1 MTPATK
7 PSIDPVR
14 WQAPRSRPLPGPDL
28 VRRLRIVAL
37 PGFAPEDVV
46 VDGRGGVFTGVVGG
60 QIMRIDSESGSHEVI
75 GDTGGRPLG
84 LAVARD
90 GRLLICDSH
99 RGLLAMDIAT
109 GDVETLVDQFESR
122 PLMFCSNVVESSDG
136 ALYFTESTDRFH
148 YEHYKGAVL
157 EGRASGSLFRRDP
170 DGTVTRL
177 VGGLHFANGVTL
189 TADESAVVFAE
200 TTGARVSKYWLT
212 GPQTGTVTPLTESL
226 PGYPDNIS
234 TGPDGRIWV
243 AMVSERNAFTEWLL
257 PKTPGLRKLLWRL
270 PYGALPDVK
279 PIVWII
285 ALDPDDGRVL
295 TQLRARHSAFG
306 STTGVVQEGDRVW
319 LAGIGAPTIAYF
331 DLT

>member
-14 WQAPRSRPLPGPDL
+14 WQPPRSRPLSAPDL
-28 VRRLRIVAL
+28 DRQLRIIAL

-46 VDGRGGVFTGVVGG
+46 VDGKGGVYTGVIDG
-60 QIMRIDSESGSHEVI
+60 QIMRIDSATGSHEVV

-99 RGLLAMDIAT
+99 RGLLAMDTAT
-109 GDVETLVDQFESR
+109 GDVETLVSEFDGR
-122 PLMFCSNVVESSDG
+122 PLTFCSNVVESSDG
-136 ALYFTESTDRFH
+136 TLYFTESTDRFH
-148 YEHYKGAVL
+148 YEFYKAAVL
-157 EGRASGSLFRRDP
+157 EARGSGSLFRRDA

-177 VGGLHFANGVTL
+177 ASGLHFANGVTL

-212 GPQTGTVTPLTESL
+212 GPKAGTVTPLAEWL

-234 TGPDGRIWV
+234 TAPDGRIWV
-243 AMVSERNAFTEWLL
+243 AMVSDRNALTEWLT
-257 PKTPGLRKLLWRL
+257 PKAPGLRKLLWRL

-279 PIVWII
+279 PLVWLI
-285 ALDPDDGRVL
+285 AVDPDDGRVL
-295 TQLRARHSAFG
+295 SQLRLKHSAFG
-306 STTGVVQEGDRVW
+306 STTGVVQEGNRVW

-331 DLT
+331 DI